1 MLGQTISGSEQSSYL
16 ERESNDSCVG
26 HESNEES
33 LIVKYTPLVR
43 SIVRPFYL
51 TGGDSEDL
59 FQEGL
64 LGLLSAIRSYDASKG
79 ASLKTYAAV
88 CIRRRIISVIRSSAG
103 LASESDIT
111 SMPLAIIGTASS
123 LTEPEELFLAREKST
138 ESLKRFRA
146 LLSATEFDILRLY
159 LTGLSYRDIAE
170 KRGSDLKSV
179 DNAIQRIRRKL
190 AKIGETSES

>member
-1 MLGQTISGSEQSSYL
+1 
-16 ERESNDSCVG
+16 
-26 HESNEES
+26 
-33 LIVKYTPLVR
+33 
-43 SIVRPFYL
+43 
-51 TGGDSEDL
+51 
-59 FQEGL
+59 
-64 LGLLSAIRSYDASKG
+64 
-79 ASLKTYAAV
+79 
-88 CIRRRIISVIRSSAG
+88 
-103 LASESDIT
+103 
-111 SMPLAIIGTASS
+111 MPLAIIGTASS